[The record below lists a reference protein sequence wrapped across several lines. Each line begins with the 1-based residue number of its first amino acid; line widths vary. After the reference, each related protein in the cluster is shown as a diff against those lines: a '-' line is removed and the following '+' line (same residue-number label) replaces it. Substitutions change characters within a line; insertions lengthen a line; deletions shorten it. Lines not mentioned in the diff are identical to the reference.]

1 VAGLLEKIGAGV
13 EVSKSGVLKDLGS
26 PFRATTADEAAIFQD
41 MTDRLARRFLDL
53 VRTHRGLSAAELETV
68 ASARVYLAEEAR
80 ALKLVDAIGY
90 MPDAFAEA
98 RGLAGLAKD
107 ARVVVYRRTEYPDDN
122 VYNPVTSY
130 EGSRP
135 VALVDTGLSSLLP
148 ALTPGFYYLWHAAAP

>member
-1 VAGLLEKIGAGV
+1 
-13 EVSKSGVLKDLGS
+13 
-26 PFRATTADEAAIFQD
+26 
-41 MTDRLARRFLDL
+41 
-53 VRTHRGLSAAELETV
+53 
-68 ASARVYLAEEAR
+68 
-80 ALKLVDAIGY
+80 

-148 ALTPGFYYLWHAAAP
+148 ALTPGFHYLWHPAAP